1 MSIKR
6 ENKALREFKHIIEDL
21 LTLLRKSTHSE
32 TVYMHWVNRA
42 RQQLVLE
49 SSSTSLSN
57 VMFKDRVEFEDH
69 FLNQM
74 KDAEKPVQLRVGEKI
89 DAKDLNHYYD
99 KPKIKYVTVLPFIN
113 NDETVALTT
122 VDSIEPFLLSE
133 YEEVINSYSSALG
146 NVLNTYLELT
156 DLYDKQKEWIEYD
169 ESLNVL
175 STRQHKV
182 DILYRMLNEMQKL
195 LPTGGVC
202 FVARGMDTWVNV
214 LNSKGG
220 DIAPLLGL
228 MIDEKSIAYDSLKNG
243 KPEFAIHFN
252 QNPKRLS
259 TLETG
264 TEGATLAIPLMID
277 DRRHGTV
284 VASDNNALV
293 FKESV
298 KHKLTN
304 FVRVAGLS
312 IRANLGKM
320 PMDADLLASEYSSFI
335 PDVWEKAIES
345 AIVNGNDEKK
355 TWFGLITI
363 ENLQKLRSKYRLEE
377 LKRLQRTLVKA
388 LNPSLFGFTGYIGF
402 NSDYVFTFIIQDKT
416 DSAPEEW
423 IESINNML
431 EKPVKLSGG
440 QKIKV
445 EVSVGYTDLNDTATD
460 SHSVV
465 KKAKQAL
472 SEAVKKSAST
482 SSFFQFNK

>member
-6 ENKALREFKHIIEDL
+6 EDKALREFKHIIEDL
-21 LTLLRKSTHSE
+21 VTLLRKSTNAE

-49 SSSTSLSN
+49 SNSTSLSN
-57 VMFKDRVEFEDH
+57 VMFKDRVDFEDH
-69 FLNQM
+69 FLSQM
-74 KDAEKPVQLRVGEKI
+74 RDAEKPILLRVGEEI
-89 DAKDLNHYYD
+89 DADDLNHYYD
-99 KPKIKYVTVLPFIN
+99 KPKIRYVTVLPFIN

-122 VDSIEPFLLSE
+122 VESIEPFLLSE
-133 YEEVINSYSSALG
+133 YEQVINSYSSAFG

-156 DLYDKQKEWIEYD
+156 DLHEKQLEWVEYE

-214 LNSKGG
+214 MNSKGG
-220 DIAPLLGL
+220 DITPSLGL

-259 TLETG
+259 TVETD

-277 DRRHGTV
+277 DRRHGIV
-284 VASDNNALV
+284 VASDKNALT

-304 FVRVAGLS
+304 LVRIAGLS

-320 PMDADLLASEYSSFI
+320 SIDADLLTSEYSSFI

-345 AIVNGNDEKK
+345 AIENGSTEKK
-355 TWFGLITI
+355 SWFGLITI

-388 LNPSLFGFTGYIGF
+388 LNPSLFGFSGYIGF
-402 NSDYVFTFIIQDKT
+402 NSDYVFTFLMQDKS

-423 IESINNML
+423 IDNISKML
-431 EKPVKLSGG
+431 EKPVKLSDG
-440 QKIKV
+440 QKINV
-445 EVSVGYTDLNDTATD
+445 DISVGYAELDDTVSD

-472 SEAVKKSAST
+472 SDVVKKSASKN
-482 SSFFQFNK
+482 SFFQFNG

>member
-6 ENKALREFKHIIEDL
+6 EDKALREFKHIIEDL
-21 LTLLRKSTHSE
+21 VTLLRKSTNAE

-42 RQQLVLE
+42 RKQFVLE
-49 SSSTSLSN
+49 SNSTSLSN
-57 VMFKDRVEFEDH
+57 VMFKDRVEFKDH
-69 FLNQM
+69 FLDHM
-74 KDAEKPVQLRVGEKI
+74 KDADKPLLLRVGKKI
-89 DAKDLNHYYD
+89 DKSELSHYYD
-99 KPKIKYVTVLPFIN
+99 NPKIRYVTVLPFIN

-122 VDSIEPFLLSE
+122 VESVEPFILSE
-133 YEEVINSYSSALG
+133 NEQAINSYTNALG

-156 DLYDKQKEWIEYD
+156 DLHEKQQEWINYE
-169 ESLNVL
+169 ESLDVL

-214 LNSKGG
+214 MNSKGSI
-220 DIAPLLGL
+220 IAPSLGL

-259 TLETG
+259 MAETG

-284 VASDNNALV
+284 VASDKNALT

-304 FVRVAGLS
+304 LVRVAGLS

-320 PMDADLLASEYSSFI
+320 PVDADLLTSEYSSFI

-345 AIVNGNDEKK
+345 AIENNDKDRK
-355 TWFGLITI
+355 SWFGLITI

-377 LKRLQRTLVKA
+377 LQRLQRTLVKA
-388 LNPSLFGFTGYIGF
+388 LNPSLFGLNGYIGF
-402 NSDYVFTFIIQDKT
+402 NSDYVFTFLMQDKSE
-416 DSAPEEW
+416 SAPKEW
-423 IESINNML
+423 VASINKML
-431 EKPVKLSGG
+431 EKPVNLSDG
-440 QKIKV
+440 QTMDVDIT
-445 EVSVGYTDLNDTATD
+445 VGYILLDGSVND
-460 SHSVV
+460 SHSVI
-465 KKAKQAL
+465 KKAKLAL
-472 SEAVKKSAST
+472 SDAVKKSASN
-482 SSFFQFNK
+482 SSFFQFNR